1 MKNRTA
7 IEVGG
12 SSKAM
17 YQGRRFIYEIKALI
31 KEYGAGKVEVYLEDT
46 GSAASRRAKKRTI
59 GEIANA
65 LRGDR
70 DQAER
75 QVTTFGPSDK
85 LCV

>member
-12 SSKAM
+12 PAKGKGGGDDFA
-17 YQGRRFIYEIKALI
+17 GEIKALI